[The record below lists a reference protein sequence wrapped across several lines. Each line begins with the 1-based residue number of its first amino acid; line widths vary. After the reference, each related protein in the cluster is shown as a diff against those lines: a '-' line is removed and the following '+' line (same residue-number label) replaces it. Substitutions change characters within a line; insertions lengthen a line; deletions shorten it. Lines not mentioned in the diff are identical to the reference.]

1 VRTVSRRA
9 FTLIELLVVVAI
21 IAILAGLLLPALAK
35 AKSQGKRI
43 ACSSNLRQLGLFLTM
58 YRGDNDS
65 RFPDRRDLKLILP
78 GGYRPW
84 SNWPKSDPRSGWAAQ
99 VLKTYNPQHKT
110 WICPAT
116 LKTTLINYPQSRQ
129 YFEIDEGKMG
139 YSTYWMWR
147 FDRPDD
153 DIPLDNFWGK
163 TESQVIR
170 DLRQAN
176 NPFIGVPG
184 GSSDVELIVD
194 VYYPS
199 TIKSLAEEIKGYAVH
214 SDGRNRLML
223 DNHIDFRHDK
233 RIFKN

>member
-1 VRTVSRRA
+1 
-9 FTLIELLVVVAI
+9 
-21 IAILAGLLLPALAK
+21 
-35 AKSQGKRI
+35 
-43 ACSSNLRQLGLFLTM
+43 M

-110 WICPAT
+110 WVCPAT